1 MLKDVKVCF
10 VGDCFDYEY
19 VDYIWWLML
28 DLCFVIFFNVD
39 CFFILVEFVGRIK
52 LLDNF
57 SDVERV
63 NVIDIENLL
72 RLVILNK

>member
-1 MLKDVKVCF
+1 MLMDVMIWF

-19 VDYIWWLML
+19 VEYIWWLML
-28 DLCFVIFFNVD
+28 DLCFVFFFNVD
-39 CFFILVEFVGRIK
+39 CFFILVEFVVRIK
-52 LLDNF
+52 LIDNF

-72 RLVILNK
+72 RLEILNK

>member
-1 MLKDVKVCF
+1 MLKDVEVCF
-10 VGDCFDYEY
+10 VGDCLDYEDVEY
-19 VDYIWWLML
+19 KWWLML
-28 DLCFVIFFNVD
+28 DLCFVFFFNVD
-39 CFFILVEFVGRIK
+39 CFFILVEFVVRIK

>member
-1 MLKDVKVCF
+1 
-10 VGDCFDYEY
+10 
-19 VDYIWWLML
+19 ML
-28 DLCFVIFFNVD
+28 DLCFVFFFNVD

-63 NVIDIENLL
+63 NVIDIENL
-72 RLVILNK
+72 